1 MNESFAAQVRGPSAT
16 LPRGY
21 LWLIPVWCAAA
32 AAALW
37 IAVRQ
42 ISGHKPPM
50 WFVGS
55 ALCGI
60 LIGFCMLLGVLATA
74 RHFAFRAD
82 QSGVWL
88 GVRTARKRPKMRRV
102 QLWWPEVHQ
111 LTIRRRWYGAKLE
124 IALGPAARI
133 VHRRGLGR
141 QVLLMAGMLLMP
153 FGLGRGTP
161 GLTSPRAD
169 PPRYVVPIYDFSAE
183 ELRSALAPLAPAA
196 ATIVVVQRRS
206 LRPARLLP
214 ERA

>member
-1 MNESFAAQVRGPSAT
+1 MNESFSAQVRGPSAT

-21 LWLIPVWCAAA
+21 LWLVPVWCAAT

-37 IAVRQ
+37 IAVRE

-55 ALCGI
+55 ALGGI

-88 GVRTARKRPKMRRV
+88 GVRTSRRRPKMRRV
-102 QLWWPEVHQ
+102 QLWWPEVQQ

-124 IALGPAARI
+124 ITLGPAARI
-133 VHRRGLGR
+133 VRRRGPWR
-141 QVLLMAGMLLMP
+141 QALLMCGMLLMP

-169 PPRYVVPIYDFSAE
+169 PPRYVVPLYDLSAE
-183 ELRSALAPLAPAA
+183 ELRSALAPLLPPATA
-196 ATIVVVQRRS
+196 IVVVQRRG
-206 LRPARLLP
+206 LRPARLHP
-214 ERA
+214 ARA